1 MWVRDSL
8 PVHVPNVRAIIYGYD
23 SRLVKSRSFQ
33 SIGEIAGT
41 FRDRL
46 LPLKYSTSNPRPLV
60 FLAHSLGGIIL
71 KKALVMLADSGPGGS
86 RLLDR
91 VLGGSMS
98 SSFYPRLSF
107 NCYYLLMYIFEV
119 LFGVPNR
126 GMDQEA
132 LLTAVRGQPNQTLVT
147 NLAKDSDYL
156 LGLDKSFSGI
166 GSIHR
171 MRFNWAY
178 ETTTTPTVTVRLHE
192 TWIYNYTY

>member
-1 MWVRDSL
+1 MSRKTQRQLSTDDTPSLTPPPRHILSCSLFLIRIQCTSCIVISGLASHPFGSWQEKKTEKSYMWIRDSL
-8 PVHVPNVRAIIYGYD
+8 PVHLPNMRAILYGYD

-46 LPLKYSTSNPRPLV
+46 LPMKCSTSNPRLLV

-98 SSFYPRLSF
+98 FRSDLVFLSRA
-107 NCYYLLMYIFEV
+107 C
-119 LFGVPNR
+119 
-126 GMDQEA
+126 
-132 LLTAVRGQPNQTLVT
+132 
-147 NLAKDSDYL
+147 
-156 LGLDKSFSGI
+156 
-166 GSIHR
+166 
-171 MRFNWAY
+171 
-178 ETTTTPTVTVRLHE
+178 
-192 TWIYNYTY
+192 